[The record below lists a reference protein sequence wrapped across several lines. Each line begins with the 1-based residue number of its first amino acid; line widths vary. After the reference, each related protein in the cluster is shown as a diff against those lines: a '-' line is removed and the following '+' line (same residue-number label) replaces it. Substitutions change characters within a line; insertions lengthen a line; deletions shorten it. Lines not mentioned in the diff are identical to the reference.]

1 MQQWPSN
8 TVTRSRALPKE
19 KNGIG
24 HLAFPHFFA
33 SKVDCRPPPEPPKEE
48 EVGLPVLG
56 AIGGQALEVHWP
68 PEEEALEKGD
78 QGIQDQKVKIPEDFE
93 EDSWQDSSACSPL
106 PGDPA
111 PLVKSKVN
119 KGKQNS
125 RPLIVCAGG
134 V

>member
-8 TVTRSRALPKE
+8 TVTRSRGLQKE

-24 HLAFPHFFA
+24 HIAFPHFFA

-56 AIGGQALEVHWP
+56 AVGGQALEVHWP
-68 PEEEALEKGD
+68 PEEEALIEGD
-78 QGIQDQKVKIPEDFE
+78 QGDQDQEVKIPEDFD

-119 KGKQNS
+119 KEKQYLRS
-125 RPLIVCAGG
+125 LIFYTGG

>member
-8 TVTRSRALPKE
+8 TVTRSRGLQKE

-24 HLAFPHFFA
+24 HLAFAHFFA

-56 AIGGQALEVHWP
+56 AVGGQALEVHWP
-68 PEEEALEKGD
+68 PESEEGD
-78 QGIQDQKVKIPEDFE
+78 QGDRDQDRKLPEDLDD
-93 EDSWQDSSACSPL
+93 DSWQDSSACSPL

-111 PLVKSKVN
+111 PLVKSKVTET
-119 KGKQNS
+119 KQMS
-125 RPLIVCAGG
+125 LPSLIAPY
-134 V
+134 

>member
-8 TVTRSRALPKE
+8 TVTHSRALPKE

-56 AIGGQALEVHWP
+56 AVGGQALEVHWP

-106 PGDPA
+106 PGGPA

-119 KGKQNS
+119 KGKQNL

>member
-8 TVTRSRALPKE
+8 TVTHSRALRKE

-33 SKVDCRPPPEPPKEE
+33 SKVDCRPPAEPPKEE

-56 AIGGQALEVHWP
+56 AVGGQALEVHWP
-68 PEEEALEKGD
+68 PQPEEGD
-78 QGIQDQKVKIPEDFE
+78 QGDQDQEVKIPEDFE

-119 KGKQNS
+119 KGKPNLRS
-125 RPLIVCAGG
+125 LIFYTGG

>member
-8 TVTRSRALPKE
+8 TVTRSRGPRKE

-24 HLAFPHFFA
+24 HLAFAHFFA

-56 AIGGQALEVHWP
+56 AVGGQALEVHWP

-78 QGIQDQKVKIPEDFE
+78 QGVQDQEVKIPEDFE

-106 PGDPA
+106 PA

>member
-8 TVTRSRALPKE
+8 TLTRSRGLRKE

-24 HLAFPHFFA
+24 YLAFAHFFA

-56 AIGGQALEVHWP
+56 AVGGQALEVHWP
-68 PEEEALEKGD
+68 PESEEGD
-78 QGIQDQKVKIPEDFE
+78 QGDRDQDRKLPEDLDD
-93 EDSWQDSSACSPL
+93 DSWQDSSACSPL

-111 PLVKSKVN
+111 PLVKSKVTEI
-119 KGKQNS
+119 K
-125 RPLIVCAGG
+125 
-134 V
+134 

>member
-8 TVTRSRALPKE
+8 TVTHSRALRKE

-24 HLAFPHFFA
+24 HLAFAHFFA

-56 AIGGQALEVHWP
+56 AVGGQALEVHWP
-68 PEEEALEKGD
+68 SHPEEDYQGD
-78 QGIQDQKVKIPEDFE
+78 RDQKVKIPEDFE

-119 KGKQNS
+119 KGKQNL
-125 RPLIVCAGG
+125 RPLIVCAGR

>member
-8 TVTRSRALPKE
+8 TVTRSRGLQKE

-24 HLAFPHFFA
+24 HIAFPHFFA

-56 AIGGQALEVHWP
+56 AVGGQALEVHWP
-68 PEEEALEKGD
+68 PEGAVDEGD
-78 QGIQDQKVKIPEDFE
+78 QGDRDQEVKLQEDID

-119 KGKQNS
+119 KGKQYLCS
-125 RPLIVCAGG
+125 LIVCAAG